1 MYVCA
6 GAYPAIRDMGIAR
19 DQRRIM
25 YIHVWT
31 YMSMACKGVVSLI
44 SHVVI
49 SRITKISYKDIL
61 LLAPSSKIPS
71 QVSEPKKLLVFM
83 LAFML

>member
-1 MYVCA
+1 MCGGQVPPT
-6 GAYPAIRDMGIAR
+6 PAIRDMGIAR

-25 YIHVWT
+25 YIHVCA
-31 YMSMACKGVVSLI
+31 YKCGQQRVAVV
-44 SHVVI
+44 V
-49 SRITKISYKDIL
+49 SRITKSSYKDIL

>member
-1 MYVCA
+1 
-6 GAYPAIRDMGIAR
+6 
-19 DQRRIM
+19 
-25 YIHVWT
+25 
-31 YMSMACKGVVSLI
+31 MACKGVVSLI

-49 SRITKISYKDIL
+49 SRITESSYKDLL

>member
-1 MYVCA
+1 
-6 GAYPAIRDMGIAR
+6 
-19 DQRRIM
+19 
-25 YIHVWT
+25 
-31 YMSMACKGVVSLI
+31 MSMVCKGVVSLI

-49 SRITKISYKDIL
+49 SRITKSSYKDIL

-71 QVSEPKKLLVFM
+71 QVSGPKKLLVFM